1 MVDNL
6 ANPKDTAAKGV
17 KGEYSPMGAA
27 VQGDNGVGES
37 PCAVVA
43 VVVLSDDGEGK
54 DEDGGREDEDE
65 EAKCA
70 KEGEEDESRAVV
82 EDEKTV
88 SNVDAA

>member
-6 ANPKDTAAKGV
+6 TDAEDTTTKGT
-17 KGEYSPMGAA
+17 KGEYGPIGAA
-27 VQGDNGVGES
+27 VQGGDGVGES
-37 PCAVVA
+37 PCRVVVA
-43 VVVLSDDGEGK
+43 GALSDDRERK
-54 DEDGGREDEDE
+54 DEDRGREDEDK

-82 EDEKTV
+82 EDEQTV